1 MSGFPS
7 RQPYLN
13 ISLAAAAIAAA
24 WVWPQHGWRWAL
36 VAAVLAP
43 LAVFAAFALL
53 AGLVVTG
60 RRWLARWTER
70 Q

>member
-13 ISLAAAAIAAA
+13 IGLAAAGVAVAL
-24 WVWPQHGWRWAL
+24 VWPQHGWRWAL

-43 LAVFAAFALL
+43 LVVFAAFALL
-53 AGLVVTG
+53 AGLVVMIRRWTG
-60 RRWLARWTER
+60 RN
-70 Q
+70 